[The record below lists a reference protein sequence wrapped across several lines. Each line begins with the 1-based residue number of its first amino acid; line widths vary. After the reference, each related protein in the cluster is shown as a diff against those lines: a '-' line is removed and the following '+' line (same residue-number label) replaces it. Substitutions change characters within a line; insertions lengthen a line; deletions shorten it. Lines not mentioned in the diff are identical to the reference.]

1 MPLHR
6 RLPKRGFTNI
16 FRKEY
21 AVVNLEQLEARFE
34 KDAVI
39 DYEALKACR
48 LVRGRKAMPVKVL
61 GRGELSKALHLK
73 IHRISAEARKKV
85 EGAGGKVELL

>member
-21 AVVNLEQLEARFE
+21 AVVNLEQLETRFD
-34 KDAVI
+34 KDAVV
-39 DYEALKACR
+39 DRDALRAFR
-48 LVRGRKAMPVKVL
+48 LVRGRKDLPVKVL
-61 GRGELSKALHLK
+61 GRGELSKALHIK
-73 IHRISAEARKKV
+73 AHKISAEARRKV
-85 EGAGGKVELL
+85 EAAGGKVELL

>member
-16 FRKEY
+16 FRKEW
-21 AVVNLEQLEARFE
+21 AVVNLDQLETRFE
-34 KDAVI
+34 NDAVV
-39 DYEALKACR
+39 DSEALKACR
-48 LVRGRKAMPVKVL
+48 LVRGRKTLPVKVL
-61 GRGELSKALHLK
+61 GRGELSKALHLRV
-73 IHRISAEARKKV
+73 HRISAEARKKV